1 MGQNPAAS
9 MPGQQP
15 HPVFVLED
23 DARIRGRFMKLLTA
37 SESFSV
43 TAAAA
48 SLSDAR
54 KKQAAARTA
63 EILLVDLRL
72 PDGNGT
78 SFIAEAAG
86 WSPRPRIAV
95 ISALGDERSVVSAME
110 AGADG
115 YILKDLRPSEL
126 IPLLESL
133 LRGEAPIS
141 PAIARYLLKYFRQ
154 DEAASPEDSPS
165 LSAKEKEVLSLIAK
179 GFTYADIAR
188 SLEISEHTV
197 ITHVRHIYSKL
208 DVHSRSQA
216 VFEAAN
222 LGLIKVGQ

>member
-1 MGQNPAAS
+1 MSESLAAS
-9 MPGQQP
+9 QP
-15 HPVFVLED
+15 DQKHPVFVLED
-23 DARIRGRFMKLLTA
+23 DARIRSRFSKLLEA
-37 SESFSV
+37 SGGFSL
-43 TAAAA
+43 TGAAA
-48 SLSDAR
+48 SLSDAC
-54 KKQAAARTA
+54 KKQAEARKA

-78 SFIAEAAG
+78 SFIAEAAA

-115 YILKDLRPSEL
+115 YVLKDLRPNEL
-126 IPLLESL
+126 IPMLESL

-141 PAIARYLLKYFRQ
+141 PAIARYLLKHFRH
-154 DEAASPEDSPS
+154 DETASGEVKLA
-165 LSAKEKEVLSLIAK
+165 LSAKEQEVLSLVAK

-188 SLEISEHTV
+188 SLEITENTV
-197 ITHVRHIYSKL
+197 ITHVRHIYNKL